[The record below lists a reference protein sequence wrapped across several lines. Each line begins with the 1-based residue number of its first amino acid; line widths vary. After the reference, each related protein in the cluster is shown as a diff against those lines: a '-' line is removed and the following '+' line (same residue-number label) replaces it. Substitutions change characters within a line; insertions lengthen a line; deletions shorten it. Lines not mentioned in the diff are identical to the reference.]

1 MCYPGSMSNT
11 LNGAV
16 SVGTSVTEIIP
27 QRPGVTERRVKL
39 YANYAAGG
47 NVVNLG
53 GETVTASDGVVFEGV
68 TVMDFELKP
77 GESIHGIA
85 SGGSLEVRYIEHAT

>member
-1 MCYPGSMSNT
+1 MSNT
-11 LNGAV
+11 LNDAV
-16 SVGTSVTEIIP
+16 TVGTSVVEIVP
-27 QRPGVTERRVKL
+27 ARSGVTERRVKL

-53 GETVTASDGVVFEGV
+53 GSTVTASDGVVLEGV
-68 TVMDFELKP
+68 TIMEFELKP

-85 SGGSLEVRYIEHAT
+85 SGGSLEVRYIEHST